1 VKKLIAHTN
10 ESRGGARLIVKTI
23 SKSATQIIAA
33 YARFMTAERTLALL
47 AIDVALVAGL
57 VLSGGAI

>member
-1 VKKLIAHTN
+1 MKKLVIHKN
-10 ESRGGARLIVKTI
+10 ESPVSAGQIVKSI

-33 YARFMTAERTLALL
+33 YARFMTLERATALL
-47 AIDVALVAGL
+47 VIDVALVAGL